1 MNKNQVT
8 MVNPQQIVQK
18 GLRGCSTSRTV
29 TTFAQKYGVPCVWW
43 MPSRTQKILLV
54 DWLSFRSTWNQH
66 WQEQKSYP
74 TPRSTTRT
82 GVTPRSTTYKG
93 TQTRTTPSS
102 TKRTWGK
109 PTTRTYSGKTT
120 YHTTRTTKRI
130 RKAA

>member
-54 DWLSFRSTWNQH
+54 DWPTFRTTWNQY
-66 WQEQKSYP
+66 WQAQKTY
-74 TPRSTTRT
+74 TTRGTGTRTSTTQRH
-82 GVTPRSTTYKG
+82 TTYKG
-93 TQTRTTPSS
+93 TGTRTIPTS
-102 TKRTWGK
+102 THRTWGK
-109 PTTRTYSGKTT
+109 SNRTYTGKTT
-120 YHTTRTTKRI
+120 YATTRTNKRV